1 MEPNGIRNDP
11 NFAFLAGRDEY
22 AKYFNMLGAAFGLVL
37 RSYQGAASQSEET
50 GIVAGFLKK
59 LQFNMEVLR
68 IRWTYGLSN
77 ERPLRIDLTDS
88 GFPNSMEIN
97 KLAVDLA
104 MKTEMLKNIPAKTL
118 LKMQLLDH
126 LLEKESDSPE
136 IVQRL
141 TERAYF
147 EKLDADNL
155 FLSFTPGDLILKKKA
170 ANGQSWRN
178 YLFSWGCYD
187 TSTNRPYIHLMT
199 FDQDL
204 EQQPLEEREQSFKEF
219 LKVVRAE
226 GSRAPDVKILAFAID
241 DALEPIHPKIVKR
254 LCIGPLYS
262 GLFEGREMDG
272 EDQQQAIFKA
282 LLRDYARNEND
293 FVLLMSDEII
303 FSKAQS
309 VTRRLLSTKVRE
321 IFAITE
327 EDPQCFR
334 RGASVVHH
342 TMLLPHYLLQHIG
355 RKVGRM
361 LPDLQKFVAITY
373 DDKGGIRNH
382 GSIKS

>member
-11 NFAFLAGRDEY
+11 NFAFLADRDEY
-22 AKYFNMLGAAFGLVL
+22 AKYFNMLGAAFGRVL

-50 GIVAGFLKK
+50 GLVAGFLKK

-77 ERPLRIDLTDS
+77 ERPLWVDLTDS

-104 MKTEMLKNIPAKTL
+104 MKTEMLKSIPAKTL

-141 TERAYF
+141 TERTYF

-155 FLSFTPGDLILKKKA
+155 FLSFTPGELVLKEKT
-170 ANGQSWRN
+170 ANGQGRRN

-187 TSTNRPYIHLMT
+187 TATNRPYIHLMT

-204 EQQPLEEREQSFKEF
+204 DQQPLEEQGQSFEEF

-254 LCIGPLYS
+254 LCVGPLYS
-262 GLFEGREMDG
+262 GLFEGREVDS
-272 EDQQQAIFKA
+272 EDQQQAVFKA
-282 LLRDYARNEND
+282 LLKDYARNEND

-303 FSKAQS
+303 FSKAQN

-321 IFAITE
+321 IFAIME

-355 RKVGRM
+355 QKVGRM